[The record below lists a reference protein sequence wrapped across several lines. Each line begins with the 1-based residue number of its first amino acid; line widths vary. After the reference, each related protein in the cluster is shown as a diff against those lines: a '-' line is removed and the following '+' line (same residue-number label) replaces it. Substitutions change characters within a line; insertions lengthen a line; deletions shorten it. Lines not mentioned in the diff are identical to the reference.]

1 MSVDDLA
8 KALRGLA
15 IWVEMIGRKVGR
27 LTRAIDAV
35 NAGLARTLS
44 GDGDGDESLK
54 PHAAFSILSSHNTL
68 AKHGAS
74 RSSPESAGALT
85 RALGATLDGDV
96 SERMFLTAV
105 NALIKAR
112 RASKPWFE
120 SQSAS
125 KIRNFMIF

>member
-44 GDGDGDESLK
+44 
-54 PHAAFSILSSHNTL
+54 
-68 AKHGAS
+68 
-74 RSSPESAGALT
+74 
-85 RALGATLDGDV
+85 
-96 SERMFLTAV
+96 
-105 NALIKAR
+105 LIH
-112 RASKPWFE
+112 
-120 SQSAS
+120 
-125 KIRNFMIF
+125 I